1 MSLRLRHSNILVLS
15 FDNECRNHTGHI
27 NIQHFREVLMGDEQ
41 CEYRGGEI
49 LLSAEQPRGLPFL
62 KPLYAPPPYQY
73 IDDVVLMIVY
83 EAEEQAIREVLPR
96 ELEPLP
102 GNTVVMCFFLCP
114 EVTGM
119 GAHNFTM
126 PCIPVRFGDFIG
138 QFVPYLYTST
148 DASLAC
154 YREGQ
159 GWPAVMGQTEIT
171 EAQGTVR
178 ARLLRN
184 GREIISAT
192 ARVEGEAIT
201 TLDFLPVILYK
212 EIPGIDGKSCDAAY
226 FLTSTSLLTNL
237 HFQAGHGE
245 LHFPEPGDEP
255 ISRLKPVKV
264 LSALYGT
271 LDDLYPETIRVLKD
285 LKPSQP

>member
-1 MSLRLRHSNILVLS
+1 MSNEP
-15 FDNECRNHTGHI
+15 FD
-27 NIQHFREVLMGDEQ
+27 
-41 CEYRGGEI
+41 YRGGDI
-49 LLSAEQPRGLPFL
+49 QLSADKPRGLPFL

-73 IDDVVLMIVY
+73 TGDVVLMIVY
-83 EAEEQAIREVLPR
+83 EAAEAALREVLPR
-96 ELEPLP
+96 ELEPIP

-126 PCIPVRFGDFIG
+126 PCIPVRYGDFVG

-159 GWPAVMGQTEIT
+159 GWPAVLGETEIT
-171 EAQGTVR
+171 ESQGKVG
-178 ARLLRN
+178 ARLVRN
-184 GREIISAT
+184 GREIISAS
-192 ARVEGEAIT
+192 ANVEGETIT
-201 TLDFLPVILYK
+201 ALDFLPVILYK
-212 EIPGIDGKSCDAAY
+212 EIPSLDGKTCDDAY

-237 HFQAGHGE
+237 NFKAGSAE
-245 LHFPEPGDEP
+245 FDFSDAPDEP
-255 ISRLKPVKV
+255 ITRLKPLKI

-271 LDDLYPETIRVLKD
+271 LDDLYPETIRVLKN
-285 LKPSQP
+285 LK

>member
-1 MSLRLRHSNILVLS
+1 MDDTHL
-15 FDNECRNHTGHI
+15 D
-27 NIQHFREVLMGDEQ
+27 
-41 CEYRGGEI
+41 YRGGDI
-49 LLSAEQPRGLPFL
+49 SLSADKPRGLPFL

-73 IDDVVLMIVY
+73 TDDVVLMLIY
-83 EAEEQAIREVLPR
+83 EAEEAAIREVLPR

-102 GNTVVMCFFLCP
+102 GNVVVMCFFLCP
-114 EVTGM
+114 DVTGM

-126 PCIPVRFGDFIG
+126 PCIPVRYDDFVG

-171 EAQGTVR
+171 EAQGKVR
-178 ARLLRN
+178 ARLTRN

-192 ARVEGEAIT
+192 ATVGGDAIT

-212 EIPGIDGKSCDAAY
+212 EIPGIDGKSCDDAY
-226 FLTSTSLLTNL
+226 FVTSTSRLTNL
-237 HFQAGHGE
+237 NFKAGNGT
-245 LHFPEPGDEP
+245 FRFTDAGDDP
-255 ISRLKPVKV
+255 IARLKPVRID
-264 LSALYGT
+264 SALYGT
-271 LDDLYPETIRVLKD
+271 LDDFYPETIRVLKN
-285 LKPSQP
+285 LK